1 MPKTVKTIR
10 ILMFVVA
17 GITLVTTVAFMITVG
32 VSAAS
37 LGAAVWAAFP
47 GVLSLVLALRIPQ
60 GRTGLRRGII
70 ALEIFYILLS
80 FSRLGQGD
88 PRGLTNMVLPIAILV
103 LLFRSEV
110 KEYFAGRTAAS
121 SNSYF

>member
-1 MPKTVKTIR
+1 MPKTVKAVR

-17 GITLVTTVAFMITVG
+17 GITFVTTLAFMITVG

-37 LGAAVWAAFP
+37 FGAAVWAVFP

-60 GRTGLRRGII
+60 GSKGLRRGII

-88 PRGLTNMVLPIAILV
+88 PRGLTNMVLPIAILILV
-103 LLFRSEV
+103 FRSEV